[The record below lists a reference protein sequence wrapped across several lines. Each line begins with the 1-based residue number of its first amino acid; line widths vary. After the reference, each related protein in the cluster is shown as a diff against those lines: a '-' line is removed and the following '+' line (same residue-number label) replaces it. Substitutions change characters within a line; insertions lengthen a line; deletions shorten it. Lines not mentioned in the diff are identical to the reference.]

1 MTESITRKLFPKA
14 KSIHKILF
22 VTVVCVTLV
31 IITYF
36 QDITSMSVKGQTV
49 HYWQTFMFH
58 IKWLL
63 WIPFSFIAIRLA
75 KKYPVD
81 VKRFSTGIFKHIGIS
96 VLFTVLFDIAM
107 TLLMLLLVWIF
118 SGVLFDYF
126 NPQKYIIANWVYN
139 FHYEMIIYLLI
150 ITAYNSLQY
159 ILKYRE
165 EAIINLSLKN
175 QIATAQN
182 QLLKMQM
189 QPHFLFNT
197 HHSII
202 SLMSLNKTKEAAEM
216 LTKLSDLLRKTLDM
230 PNKEFVTL
238 KEEVDLVKLYLD
250 IQLIRFG
257 DRLTITYN
265 LPDETLN
272 KRVPVFIIQPLVE
285 NAIRHGI
292 EPVSDSG
299 NIRISSF
306 LKHNRLLINIEDDGA
321 GLVKRKD
328 SNGIGLSN
336 IRERLKNH
344 FGENYD
350 LQIEKKEPKGTIVEI
365 ELPLLNQKS

>member
-1 MTESITRKLFPKA
+1 MTDSLTKILFPKA
-14 KSIHKILF
+14 RRIHKLLF
-22 VTVVCVTLV
+22 ISIACVALV
-31 IITYF
+31 IITFF
-36 QDITSMSVKGQTV
+36 QDIASMNVKGQPV
-49 HYWQTFMFH
+49 YYWQTFIFH
-58 IKWLL
+58 SKWLL
-63 WIPFSFIAIRLA
+63 WIPFSFLAVWLA
-75 KKYPVD
+75 KQFPVNL
-81 VKRFSTGIFKHIGIS
+81 KNISGGILRHIGIA
-96 VLFTVLFDIAM
+96 VVFTVLFDIAM
-107 TLLMLLLVWIF
+107 TALILLLVWAF
-118 SGVLFDYF
+118 SGMLFEYF
-126 NPQKYIIANWVYN
+126 SPRKYIVANWVYN

-150 ITAYNSLQY
+150 ITAYNSVRY

-165 EAIINLSLKN
+165 ESIINLSLKN
-175 QIATAQN
+175 EIATAQN

-238 KEEVDLVKLYLD
+238 KEELDLVKLYMD

-257 DRLTITYN
+257 DRLTVKYN
-265 LPDETLN
+265 IPDETLN
-272 KRVPVFIIQPLVE
+272 KKLPVFIIQPLVE

-299 NIRISSF
+299 NIKISSF
-306 LKHNRLLINIEDDGA
+306 LKHQKLLINIEDDGA
-321 GLVKRKD
+321 GYNKRNE

-344 FGENYD
+344 FGENYI
-350 LQIEKKEPKGTIVEI
+350 LQIEKREPRGTVIEI
-365 ELPLLNQKS
+365 ELPLLNQKN